1 MVMPWRSIVAGQYK
15 DLKLVRNQMKIE
27 KIRSKIFYT
36 LLMLIIPMG
45 LCAQQVWIEKDGYV
59 SFESESTD
67 SPLQKWGRITPAI
80 GIYVADASDSVHLEF
95 TGNNPASGPPSA
107 PLSYWFKIE
116 NAGQYRLLIRARQR
130 LEGVSSDRC
139 NDCYVCK

>member
-1 MVMPWRSIVAGQYK
+1 
-15 DLKLVRNQMKIE
+15 MKIE

-67 SPLQKWGRITPAI
+67 SPSSKMGS
-80 GIYVADASDSVHLEF
+80 YY
-95 TGNNPASGPPSA
+95 TGHWN
-107 PLSYWFKIE
+107 LCC
-116 NAGQYRLLIRARQR
+116 
-130 LEGVSSDRC
+130 RC
-139 NDCYVCK
+139 F